1 MVFQRVCV
9 GGGGGG
15 GGPGGS
21 LQGGLLTGPP
31 AASPSAEKGKKDL
44 RVLASDAN
52 FAIVYVQREMKGMP
66 PSRSLQLYSG

>member
-1 MVFQRVCV
+1 ML
-9 GGGGGG
+9 
-15 GGPGGS
+15 P
-21 LQGGLLTGPP
+21 PP

-52 FAIVYVQREMKGMP
+52 FAIIYVQWEMKGMP